1 MNKELP
7 PRLGYVALAIRE
19 PAEAAE
25 VLTSRLGLAQHDVVL
40 DGEEASAVSAGGVAL
55 VLLPLGHA
63 ALTGSTEPGV
73 HHLGFETGDPGAW
86 LRRAGL
92 AAGGLRTEARFNGIA
107 QLRLDPQ
114 TTFGVNI
121 RVSEPFGLP
130 AGGSA
135 LVERIDHLGVASSDN
150 HRALDLFVRSMGFS
164 IESQQTDLEVVTVIE
179 SFTSDKYGVVYRNR
193 PPEPVGGLRVAFV
206 TVGECE
212 LELLQNIDP
221 SHSAEVRHHGPGTT
235 KQDQGAIAR
244 YVERRGPGLHHLALK
259 TPDID
264 RVLGTLDRAGLR
276 MIDLVGR
283 PGSRR
288 ARIGFAHPSALGGVL
303 LHFVER
309 EAA

>member
-1 MNKELP
+1 MSKDLP

-25 VLTSRLGLAQHDVVL
+25 VLTSHLGLPQHDVVL
-40 DGEEASAVSAGGVAL
+40 DGEKASAVFAGGVAL

-63 ALTGSTEPGV
+63 ALTGSAEPGV

-92 AAGGLRTEARFNGIA
+92 AAGGLRAEARFNGIV

-150 HRALDLFVRSMGFS
+150 RRALELFVRSMGFS

-193 PPEPVGGLRVAFV
+193 PPVPVGGLRVAFV

-212 LELLQNIDP
+212 LELLQNFDP

>member
-1 MNKELP
+1 MNYELP
-7 PRLGYVALAIRE
+7 PRLCYAALAIRE
-19 PAEAAE
+19 PAAAAD
-25 VLTSRLGLAQHDVVL
+25 VLTSHLGLAQYGVVL
-40 DGEEASAVSAGGVAL
+40 DGEEALAVSAGGVAL

-63 ALTGSTEPGV
+63 ALAGGADPGI

-86 LRRAGL
+86 LRGAGL
-92 AAGGLRTEARFNGIA
+92 AASGLRAAARFNRFA
-107 QLRLDPQ
+107 QHRLDPQ
-114 TTFGVNI
+114 ATFGI
-121 RVSEPFGLP
+121 DMRVSEPLGLP

-150 HRALDLFVRSMGFS
+150 RSALDLFVRAMGFS

-212 LELLQNIDP
+212 LELLQNFDP
-221 SHSAEVRHHGPGTT
+221 RHTAEARHHGPGTT

-264 RVLGTLDRAGLR
+264 RVLAALDRAGLR

-288 ARIGFAHPSALGGVL
+288 ARIGFVHPSALGGVL